1 MYTEADLADAAAK
14 VSDARQRIEV
24 LTIEIELARQ
34 RGKPSQVAEEMLVS
48 MLTTLNHMIDREKAV
63 KAALVGAR

>member
-1 MYTEADLADAAAK
+1 
-14 VSDARQRIEV
+14 
-24 LTIEIELARQ
+24 
-34 RGKPSQVAEEMLVS
+34 VAEEMLVS